1 MYQEGS
7 VQALGYDDMNE
18 AQPLYV
24 RSPGGPYRLA
34 TDSQVLAAARIAAES
49 LIADGSQFNAPAQVK
64 KFFQAKLCG
73 LGHEC
78 LAVVY
83 LNAQLKVIRYIEH
96 SHGTL
101 SQVSVYP
108 REIVKTAL
116 RLNAAGLIMSHNHP
130 SGIAEPSVADLSLTR
145 HLKQALDLI
154 EVRLIDHIILAGK
167 TAVSLVERGQM

>member
-1 MYQEGS
+1 
-7 VQALGYDDMNE
+7 MNE

-24 RSPGGPYRLA
+24 RSPRGRYRLA

-49 LIADGSQFNAPAQVK
+49 LIACGSQFNAPGRVK
-64 KFFQAKLCG
+64 AFFQAKLCG

-83 LNAQLKVIRYIEH
+83 LNAQLKVIKYIER

-101 SQVSVYP
+101 SQASEYP

-130 SGIAEPSVADLSLTR
+130 SGIAEPSATDLSLTR

-154 EVRLIDHIILAGK
+154 EVRLIDHIIVAGNTAISLA
-167 TAVSLVERGQM
+167 ERAQI